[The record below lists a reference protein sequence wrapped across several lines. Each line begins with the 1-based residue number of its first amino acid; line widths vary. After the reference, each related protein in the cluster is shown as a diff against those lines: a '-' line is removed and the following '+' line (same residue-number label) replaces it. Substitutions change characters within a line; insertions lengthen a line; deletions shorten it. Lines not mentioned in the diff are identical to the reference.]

1 MSTVT
6 ILGHSRRLFE
16 EETVEHAGDP
26 RSGATTMSGTEP
38 SDALQRG
45 GVDPSPRGAG
55 QCDVA
60 YRCRACNDGVTTAPV
75 TVSGGT
81 TVTFPSVPLPF
92 PAFPPLVRTGVK
104 VEVLT
109 GGFVTVNP

>member
-1 MSTVT
+1 MKYHFP
-6 ILGHSRRLFE
+6 G
-16 EETVEHAGDP
+16 ETDTDGIIVHAGTP
-26 RSGATTMSGTEP
+26 KYFGLSNN
-38 SDALQRG
+38 
-45 GVDPSPRGAG
+45 GAG
-55 QCDVA
+55 SITVKAEAGCSALVSIDG
-60 YRCRACNDGVTTAPV
+60 NDGVTTAPV